1 MTFNAVGPARH
12 RTFPSASWRTGLRR
26 RLSAGGLACAAALAA
41 ASATAVPAEA
51 APAATTAYFWVPPTS
66 TSTLNTSC
74 STAGHHTLQSP
85 VLAAEAYERPHPT
98 VGPTIEICPAT

>member
-1 MTFNAVGPARH
+1 MTFNAVGQARH

-41 ASATAVPAEA
+41 AGATAVPAEA
-51 APAATTAYFWVPPTS
+51 APAASTAYFWVAPTS

-74 STAGHHTLQSP
+74 STAGYHPVPSP
-85 VLAAEAYERPHPT
+85 VVAAEAYNAPPPP
-98 VGPTIEICPAT
+98 VVP